1 MEGTVF
7 FDGGPA
13 QNRGLVNALEDELM
27 RQVIVPET
35 PQITTA
41 YGAALL
47 AREAYED
54 LGEVVNG

>member
-1 MEGTVF
+1 
-7 FDGGPA
+7 
-13 QNRGLVNALEDELM
+13 M

-47 AREAYED
+47 AREAYDD